1 VNWEI
6 YTYGGGEYLYTVF
19 NAVASI
25 TQNSNYTSLLAV
37 VAMIGLIW
45 VIIEGAFGKELNYK
59 WLFIMIFVYMGFM
72 VPKANVVVTDRI
84 NPAFTRVVANVPL
97 ALAVTAGSFSQVGDY
112 LTRTFD
118 TVFALPDDL
127 SYSKTGMLFG
137 QHLMMESAR
146 FQVTDARLA
155 RNLSE
160 FWQACVFY
168 DVLLGLYEFDELLS
182 AQDTWEYIKANTSK
196 SRSFAYRTG
205 GAARSEVIG
214 CRAGASGT
222 TDDSNPAGHSL
233 TADLTAAIAKA
244 KVYYGQKLGKGA
256 TPGEAALQFA
266 SALPISY
273 QHLTGMS
280 MTAEQTI
287 RQSWMATNMAR
298 GLQSFATRVD
308 AGAAAQ
314 DFAVARAETER
325 RTTYAVLGELAGRTL
340 PLIRNIFEAFV
351 YGIFPLVFALMLL
364 PAASKV
370 VMTYLKALL
379 WLQLWAPL
387 YAILHFGMTLYST
400 RAASSATALLD
411 GGSALSMATN
421 TGLYQALADISLI
434 AGYMAMSI
442 PMISYLIVNQG
453 GAMMASLAGKV
464 MGSYEAPAAKG
475 AEEATTGNI
484 SLGNTSMG
492 NANWWA
498 QNTAPSTSFGT
509 YTHTDGMGTKH
520 TYTQNG
526 GEITQQQVSSYAF
539 SASTGEAV
547 KSSITTQAGQSVTAA
562 RQDAVE
568 YMASTSSLFSNMK
581 NFSHQVS
588 AGNSTQ
594 DTATQQQSTQL
605 AQSVEKME
613 SVARDFAGRHGL
625 GYETSL
631 GMLAGASQGVKL
643 GAGANAKSQEAYDE
657 AVSVANQSGF
667 KEAMQT
673 ATQISSQLSSTH
685 QDGVTDTAAQ
695 QMQAGLQ
702 QNQALA
708 EKASASLQRAE
719 SWSRVQARM
728 EEHGF
733 NFTGK
738 IDNAIQAFSGLSRS
752 QYLGL
757 QQEAEQGNAA
767 AIQQLDGLV
776 DRFVAERG
784 ASLFGLDDAPAA
796 YPVYNAYAD
805 YQGAV
810 ASQGQTGITHNQV
823 AGAGQVAGAA
833 SKAGVDSDSAIPQ
846 GYQATRDATQFGMAN
861 DRGVIHLGRD
871 GIQTEAQ
878 ARGENIQ
885 TMADMSAPEAALH
898 RISDNVMDVLPQP
911 VNSALQ
917 FANKGVTDMTATASG
932 VIQGVA
938 GSMERLRTGREQD
951 WGTDYQAGFD
961 RVAGSDLLGTPAG
974 TTQSI
979 YEQMYGG
986 EEKKSPLSDSSVN
999 RQGEVSV
1006 RHTTMGREISYP
1018 NGEVRVGGSRSW
1030 RNNNPGN
1037 LEYGD
1042 FAKRHG
1048 ATGSDGRFAIFPDKE
1063 TGDAARI
1070 ALLRGKYENYTIH
1083 GMVSKYAPSFENDT
1097 DRYASVISAAA
1108 GVSPDTKIASLSD
1121 EQFSRMVGKMA
1132 EHEGWRPGQIKRS

>member
-1 VNWEI
+1 MNWEI

-25 TQNSNYTSLLAV
+25 TQNSSYTGLLAV
-37 VAMIGLIW
+37 VAMVGLLW

-72 VPKANVVVTDRI
+72 VPKADVIVTDRI

-137 QHLMMESAR
+137 QHLMMESTR

-182 AQDTWEYIKANTSK
+182 APDTWEFIKANTSK

-214 CRAGASGT
+214 CRAGASGA
-222 TDDSNPAGHSL
+222 TDDSNPSGHSL

-287 RQSWMATNMAR
+287 RQSWMATHMAR

-400 RAASSATALLD
+400 RVASSATALLD

-421 TGLYQALADISLI
+421 TGLYQALADMSLI

-498 QNTAPSTSFGT
+498 QNTAPSTNFGT

-547 KSSITTQAGQSVTAA
+547 KSSITTQAGQSITAA
-562 RQDAVE
+562 RQDAAE
-568 YMASTSSLFSNMK
+568 YAQSTASTFSQMQNVAHQVQQSLGTTDLSSRSETAQFGESYGKVMDAAQELSKTHDLSLDTSVAMMAGLNSK
-581 NFSHQVS
+581 LGPKSLNVGVGLDGKAQSISKEAWADAQKIAESSNFSENWGKAQQAALQVS
-588 AGNSTQ
+588 AS
-594 DTATQQQSTQL
+594 DAHL
-605 AQSVEKME
+605 
-613 SVARDFAGRHGL
+613 
-625 GYETSL
+625 
-631 GMLAGASQGVKL
+631 
-643 GAGANAKSQEAYDE
+643 
-657 AVSVANQSGF
+657 VS
-667 KEAMQT
+667 
-673 ATQISSQLSSTH
+673 
-685 QDGVTDTAAQ
+685 DTAAQ
-695 QMQAGLQ
+695 QLQAGIQ
-702 QNQALA
+702 QNQALS

-757 QQEAEQGNAA
+757 QQEAERGNTA

-810 ASQGQTGITHNQV
+810 TAQGHSGVASGEADWGGRV
-823 AGAGQVAGAA
+823 SRAAGQ
-833 SKAGVDSDSAIPQ
+833 AGVGKDGLE
-846 GYQATRDATQFGMAN
+846 GYQAVRAGNEGFRSSLGGSAELGRVKMQSAQRDGEEWRGQAHRDAL
-861 DRGVIHLGRD
+861 D
-871 GIQTEAQ
+871 
-878 ARGENIQ
+878 
-885 TMADMSAPEAALH
+885 
-898 RISDNVMDVLPQP
+898 
-911 VNSALQ
+911 
-917 FANKGVTDMTATASG
+917 
-932 VIQGVA
+932 A
-938 GSMERLRTGREQD
+938 GLERLDQNGQRIADEYGVGKEFSMAKDAASWTADKVDGAAHWAGNTLHNTLEGASNLGKSMFGYQD
-951 WGTDYQAGFD
+951 DGA
-961 RVAGSDLLGTPAG
+961 
-974 TTQSI
+974 
-979 YEQMYGG
+979 
-986 EEKKSPLSDSSVN
+986 EKKSPVSDSGHPASQVGSGVSRYDAIIHEAAGRYN
-999 RQGEVSV
+999 LNPNIIRAMMKQESGGDPNATSSKGAGGLMQLMPETAEDVARQEG
-1006 RHTTMGREISYP
+1006 MGHYDRYDPRDNIMMGAAYMKQQMDKYD
-1018 NGEVRVGGSRSW
+1018 
-1030 RNNNPGN
+1030 GN
-1037 LEYGD
+1037 LSLALAAYNAGPGSVDKYGGIPP
-1042 FAKRHG
+1042 F
-1048 ATGSDGRFAIFPDKE
+1048 KE
-1063 TGDAARI
+1063 TQ
-1070 ALLRGKYENYTIH
+1070 NY
-1083 GMVSKYAPSFENDT
+1083 VA
-1097 DRYASVISAAA
+1097 
-1108 GVSPDTKIASLSD
+1108 KITQTYRKL
-1121 EQFSRMVGKMA
+1121 
-1132 EHEGWRPGQIKRS
+1132 EGTG